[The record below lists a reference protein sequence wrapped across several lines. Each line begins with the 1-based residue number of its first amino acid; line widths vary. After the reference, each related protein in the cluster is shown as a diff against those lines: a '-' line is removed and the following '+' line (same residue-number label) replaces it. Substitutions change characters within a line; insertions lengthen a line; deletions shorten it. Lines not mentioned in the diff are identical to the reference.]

1 MKKELADIINLDHVS
16 LSSNI
21 DESFGIECLVTNKVR
36 TYYHLPKIRD
46 AWEIRVCLKILGTIG
61 CLTAISQRGKTLI
74 PLCYSEPQ

>member
-21 DESFGIECLVTNKVR
+21 YESFGIDCLVTNKVR

-46 AWEIRVCLKILGTIG
+46 A
-61 CLTAISQRGKTLI
+61 
-74 PLCYSEPQ
+74 